1 MKLSLRPHAWN
12 SFGLNSTLRNTLLTE
27 GSLEVKLLTYG
38 QMKQQWCEQSEKRKS
53 QKRKTKKGERDRERE
68 RERQKRR
75 SQRKERVSR
84 KKVKLRKKVEKS
96 QSIVF
101 FIVFSNV
108 L

>member
-38 QMKQQWCEQSEKRKS
+38 QMKQQWCKQSEKRKS

-68 RERQKRR
+68 RETKEKKSKKR
-75 SQRKERVSR
+75 
-84 KKVKLRKKVEKS
+84 KS
-96 QSIVF
+96 Q
-101 FIVFSNV
+101 
-108 L
+108 